1 MRASRR
7 LIPTERFG
15 LSVCAGALIALLTV
29 SIGSILP
36 KELFLA
42 IILLSPFVSGFSA
55 SIVFGTDSQG
65 GIGYTILL
73 GIVVYLVFY
82 SMLFALAYVLGEW
95 AVPIIPA
102 VYLSSVYFFFIPV
115 LFFVPFLVSVIGALC
130 GRLVA
135 RAVER

>member
-1 MRASRR
+1 MRAPRR

-15 LSVCAGALIALLTV
+15 LSVCVGALIALLTIL
-29 SIGSILP
+29 IGSMLP
-36 KELFLA
+36 KEAFLA
-42 IILLSPFVSGFSA
+42 IIILSPFVSGFSA
-55 SIVFGTDSQG
+55 SIVFGTGSQG

-82 SMLFALAYVLGEW
+82 STLFALAYMLGEW
-95 AVPIIPA
+95 AAPIIPA

-115 LFFVPFLVSVIGALC
+115 LFFVPFLVSVIGALL
-130 GRLVA
+130 GTLAA